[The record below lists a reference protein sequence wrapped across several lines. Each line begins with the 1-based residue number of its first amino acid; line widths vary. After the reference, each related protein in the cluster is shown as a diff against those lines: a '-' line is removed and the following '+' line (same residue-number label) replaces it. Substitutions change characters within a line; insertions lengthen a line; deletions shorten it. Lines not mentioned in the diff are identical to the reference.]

1 MRVCA
6 CAHEKH
12 KVNNNNSTSTSTSTS
27 TSIEAHLDELRL
39 PLEFGLVL
47 DGAAALLLL
56 ARDALFLALSTPGH
70 MQPATA
76 QRTEATM

>member
-1 MRVCA
+1 MSVCA

-12 KVNNNNSTSTSTSTS
+12 KAKNNNSTSTSS
-27 TSIEAHLDELRL
+27 EAHLDELRL

>member
-1 MRVCA
+1 MSVCA

-12 KVNNNNSTSTSTSTS
+12 KAKNNNSTSTSS
-27 TSIEAHLDELRL
+27 EAHLDELRL

-70 MQPATA
+70 TQPATA
-76 QRTEATM
+76 QRTTEETM